1 MNLKFYMRGLGIGI
15 IVTAV
20 IMLVLSYQNSQPLSD
35 AEIKQRASEL
45 GMVEE
50 SETLLSMVKNEEPT
64 ETPQVAEPE
73 QMAEITQTT
82 ESGQATETSPTTEN
96 GQVTETSKPTEDDN
110 SADNPQVTEA
120 SEEAK
125 SSEDNNEGLS
135 EEKLA
140 EIEQLVNDAN
150 DYLEDKNPKDVDVK
164 NEEPSNESEDVKKP
178 QSSESKVYT
187 LSVSKGENSYDIAKN
202 LQKMGLIA
210 DAAAFDTY
218 LCQNKIDTKIYSG
231 KYDIPEG
238 SSEEE
243 VARIITGSR

>member
-20 IMLVLSYQNSQPLSD
+20 IMLVLSYRNSQPLSD

-50 SETLLSMVKNEEPT
+50 NETLLSMVKNEEP
-64 ETPQVAEPE
+64 AENN
-73 QMAEITQTT
+73 
-82 ESGQATETSPTTEN
+82 QATETSQPTEDNQTA
-96 GQVTETSKPTEDDN
+96 ETSKPTEDDN
-110 SADNPQVTEA
+110 PADNPQIAEA

-210 DAAAFDTY
+210 DAAAFDSY
-218 LCQNKIDTKIYSG
+218 LCKNKIDTKIYSG

>member
-1 MNLKFYMRGLGIGI
+1 
-15 IVTAV
+15 
-20 IMLVLSYQNSQPLSD
+20 MLVLSYRNSQPLSD

-50 SETLLSMVKNEEPT
+50 SETLLSMVKNEEPE
-64 ETPQVAEPE
+64 ETSQVAESK
-73 QMAEITQTT
+73 QTAEMTQTSQPT
-82 ESGQATETSPTTEN
+82 EDNQT
-96 GQVTETSKPTEDDN
+96 TETSKPTEDDN
-110 SADNPQVTEA
+110 PADNPQIDEA

-150 DYLEDKNPKDVDVK
+150 DYLEDKNPKADENK
-164 NEEPSNESEDVKKP
+164 NTEPPKESENVKKP
-178 QSSESKVYT
+178 QSGESKVYT

-210 DAAAFDTY
+210 DAAAFDSY
-218 LCQNKIDTKIYSG
+218 LCKNKIDTKIYSG

>member
-20 IMLVLSYQNSQPLSD
+20 IMLVLSYRNSQPLSD

-50 SETLLSMVKNEEPT
+50 SETLLSMVKNEEP
-64 ETPQVAEPE
+64 AENN
-73 QMAEITQTT
+73 
-82 ESGQATETSPTTEN
+82 QATETSQPTEDNQT
-96 GQVTETSKPTEDDN
+96 TETSKPTEDDN
-110 SADNPQVTEA
+110 PADNPQVTEA

-150 DYLEDKNPKDVDVK
+150 DYLEDKNSKADENKNTEPPK
-164 NEEPSNESEDVKKP
+164 ESENVKKP
-178 QSSESKVYT
+178 QSGESKVYT

-210 DAAAFDTY
+210 DAAAFDSY
-218 LCQNKIDTKIYSG
+218 LCKNKIDTKIYSG

>member
-20 IMLVLSYQNSQPLSD
+20 IMLVLSYRNSQPLSD

-50 SETLLSMVKNEEPT
+50 SETLLSMVKNEEP
-64 ETPQVAEPE
+64 EENN
-73 QMAEITQTT
+73 
-82 ESGQATETSPTTEN
+82 QATETSQPTEDNQT
-96 GQVTETSKPTEDDN
+96 TETSKPIEDDN
-110 SADNPQVTEA
+110 PADNPQVTEA

-218 LCQNKIDTKIYSG
+218 LCKNKIDTKIYSG

>member
-20 IMLVLSYQNSQPLSD
+20 IMLVLSYRNSQPLSD

-50 SETLLSMVKNEEPT
+50 SETLLSMVKNEEP
-64 ETPQVAEPE
+64 AENN
-73 QMAEITQTT
+73 
-82 ESGQATETSPTTEN
+82 QATETSQPTEDNQT
-96 GQVTETSKPTEDDN
+96 TETSKPTEDDN
-110 SADNPQVTEA
+110 PADNPQIAEA

-164 NEEPSNESEDVKKP
+164 NEEPSNEFEDVKKP

-218 LCQNKIDTKIYSG
+218 LCKNKIDTKIYSG